1 MVKTFET
8 LAEAKASHAPF
19 AIYWHGNDKGYCS
32 GSFSEISSFVPKVG
46 ALPEFTLYGVH
57 KVGDESI
64 DFAQCPGI
72 VFDAG
77 IDETSALNQIKA
89 ALAEA
94 ERDRK
99 DQIELAAAWE
109 ASWVW

>member
-1 MVKTFET
+1 MFKTFET
-8 LAEAKASHAPF
+8 LADAKASGAPF
-19 AIYWHGNDKGYCS
+19 AIYWHGDDKGYCS
-32 GSFSEISSFVPKVG
+32 GSFLEISNFVPKVG
-46 ALPEFTLYGVH
+46 ALPEFILYGVH
-57 KVGDESI
+57 KVGDADI
-64 DFAQCPGI
+64 DFAQCPGV

-77 IDETSALNQIKA
+77 ICETSALIQINA

-99 DQIELAAAWE
+99 DQIELAAAWD